1 MDFYFAHPIESLSDP
16 VFWSGLGSII
26 LIDLVLAGDNA
37 VVIALAAR
45 NLPRHLQFRAIFWG
59 SFGAIAVRVAMTA
72 GVLWLLKIPG
82 LMLVGGL
89 ALLPIAW
96 RLLRQHEDTRKV
108 RAASGLWSAM
118 LTIVIAD
125 ALMGL
130 DNVLAIAGASKGHL
144 GLVALGLLISVPLVV
159 WGSRLIL
166 KLLTRW
172 PAIVYI
178 GAGVIAWT
186 SARMVT
192 EDDLVKGWFDAH
204 DSVRYLVDAVF
215 VTGIVALG
223 WWAQRRDRL
232 RAGGHD

>member
-1 MDFYFAHPIESLSDP
+1 
-16 VFWSGLGSII
+16 
-26 LIDLVLAGDNA
+26 
-37 VVIALAAR
+37 
-45 NLPRHLQFRAIFWG
+45 
-59 SFGAIAVRVAMTA
+59 
-72 GVLWLLKIPG
+72 
-82 LMLVGGL
+82 
-89 ALLPIAW
+89 
-96 RLLRQHEDTRKV
+96 
-108 RAASGLWSAM
+108 
-118 LTIVIAD
+118 
-125 ALMGL
+125 
-130 DNVLAIAGASKGHL
+130 
-144 GLVALGLLISVPLVV
+144 
-159 WGSRLIL
+159 LIL

>member
-1 MDFYFAHPIESLSDP
+1 MTIFEHVLGSISNPA
-16 VFWSGLGSII
+16 FWSGLGSII

-45 NLPRHLQFRAIFWG
+45 NLPHRLQLRAIFWG

-72 GVLWLLKIPG
+72 GVIWLLKIPG
-82 LMLVGGL
+82 LMLIGGL

-96 RLLRQHEDTRKV
+96 RLLRQHEEDHHV
-108 RAASGLWSAM
+108 RAATGLWSAM

-144 GLVALGLLISVPLVV
+144 GLVTLGLLISVPLVV

-166 KLLTRW
+166 KLLDRW
-172 PAIVYI
+172 PAIVFV

-186 SARMVT
+186 AARMVT
-192 EDDLVKGWFDAH
+192 EDDLVDDWFDAR
-204 DSVRYLVDAVF
+204 DALRYVVDAVF
-215 VTGIVALG
+215 VAGIVALG
-223 WWAQRRDRL
+223 WWAQRRAR
-232 RAGGHD
+232 RATADA